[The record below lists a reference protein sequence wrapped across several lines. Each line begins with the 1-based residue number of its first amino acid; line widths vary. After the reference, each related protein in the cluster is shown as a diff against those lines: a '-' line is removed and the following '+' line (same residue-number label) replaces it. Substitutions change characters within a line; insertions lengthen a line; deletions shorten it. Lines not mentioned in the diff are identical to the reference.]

1 MKKILCFVTVFF
13 LVLTNVLA
21 DDNVTFTAGISVNE
35 VPVELFGSWKVTA
48 KLDDTN
54 SYRTFKPQSAD
65 LWTLSRTGDVIT
77 LSNPFSGATAQISL
91 KTVEGNLIIFSK
103 ETPFENK
110 VLNDIVS
117 IRLNKKDFSGINTL
131 TLKHIS
137 PVDGHVVKTENARY
151 IIKGEKL
158 SGEDVL

>member
-1 MKKILCFVTVFF
+1 MKKIFCLLALFF
-13 LVLTNVLA
+13 IITTDVIAN
-21 DDNVTFTAGISVNE
+21 DNITLSTGISVNE

-54 SYRTFKPQSAD
+54 SYKTFKPQSAD
-65 LWTLSRTGDVIT
+65 LWTLSRIGDVIT
-77 LSNPFSGATAQISL
+77 LTNPFSQATAQISL
-91 KTVEGNLIIFSK
+91 KAIEGNLIIFSR
-103 ETPFENK
+103 ETRFENK
-110 VLNDIVS
+110 ILSDTVS
-117 IRLNKKDFSGINTL
+117 IRLNKKDFTGINTL

-137 PVDGHVVKTENARY
+137 LQDGHLIKTENARY